1 MWNEEFKNMEIT
13 LYSNIDPRRFLPSGY
28 KSMNDI
34 VPLLGGSGEPIKI
47 TSQTKASFDGAIPV
61 MRDLTLTGKF
71 EMSIIMHG
79 NTNLVLDHAEITN
92 AQGASAT
99 ITLAS
104 DFTGTVSIADSKVH
118 FNNPTG
124 LWGIWTDIEQ
134 DSQTR
139 MQSFSIINSAIEGIV
154 VNPAQLVLDGNVEI
168 NSKSAQARSV
178 FNVANADAQNAV
190 ITAKYLQLFN
200 ANTNAMTIHQIILKQ
215 GPIIFNGKWNI
226 DEAII
231 DSNSSHELFQFD
243 GKYINTIIQLQRL
256 TVKKA
261 PRGISLFYSDN
272 VIFKFNN
279 SFLGDPK
286 FKYNVAIKDSVLE
299 FKEAT
304 DHLHWILTGKNG
316 VSMDKVTISELRER
330 TSEFVSLD
338 LAKLH
343 QNENQA
349 NETSQESNLSQ
360 STQVP
365 STNND
370 LNDLDAPDPKENKQN
385 EGPSVSQNSSTTGMP
400 TQNGISETDKK
411 DITVSESTKKNATHA
426 DGMSKLNSLIG
437 LKDVKKTIASFIAVA
452 VMNKKREAR
461 GLKTAKGVTMHMVL
475 AGAPG
480 TGKTTVAQ
488 DIGQILYEQ
497 GVLEKPTFNEYTAKN
512 LVSDHVGATQQKTH
526 EAIEKSIGGVLFIDE
541 AYSLAS
547 KGNSF
552 ADEAIAELLT
562 GMEKYRDNMVV
573 ILAGYQDEMHH
584 FIYDTNPGFLSRIGQ
599 WVKFPDYSPTELIQI
614 FKLICKNKG
623 VVMNPQF
630 INTKMFKYCLNHY
643 QGYVTSKKT
652 GKRIRSNARG
662 VRDLID
668 ALIRVRDLRLMHV
681 RDQDTLTNQQLSE
694 VTARDIKTLY
704 LQVRR
709 DEKENKQLTSKIDK
723 DSKLKSGIIN
733 NDK

>member
-1 MWNEEFKNMEIT
+1 MEIT

-47 TSQTKASFDGAIPV
+47 NSQTKASFDGTIPV

-92 AQGASAT
+92 TQGANAT

-104 DFTGTVSIADSKVH
+104 DFTGTVSIADSTVH

-134 DSQTR
+134 DSQAR
-139 MQSFSIINSAIEGIV
+139 MQSFSIINSAIEGV
-154 VNPAQLVLDGNVEI
+154 VANPEQLILDGTVDI

-178 FNVANADAQNAV
+178 FNVANADAENAV
-190 ITAKYLQLFN
+190 INAKYLQLFN
-200 ANTNAMTIHQIILKQ
+200 ANANAMTIHQIVLKK
-215 GPIIFNGKWNI
+215 GPITFNGKWNI
-226 DEAII
+226 DEATV

-243 GKYINTIIQLQRL
+243 GKYINTVIKIQRL

-286 FKYNVAIKDSVLE
+286 TKYNAAVKDSVLE
-299 FKEAT
+299 FKETT

-316 VSMDKVTISELRER
+316 VSLDQVTISELRNR

-338 LAKLH
+338 LAKLNR
-343 QNENQA
+343 NENQA
-349 NETSQESNLSQ
+349 NATQTSENQAQPTLS
-360 STQVP
+360 P
-365 STNND
+365 SANND
-370 LNDLDAPDPKENKQN
+370 LDDLNVNDPKENQQDN
-385 EGPSVSQNSSTTGMP
+385 PQLVNSATTSSTAGMP
-400 TQNGISETDKK
+400 TQNAISETDKK

-437 LKDVKKTIASFIAVA
+437 LKEVKETIASFIAVA

-461 GLKTAKGVTMHMVL
+461 GLKTAKGITMHMVL

-497 GVLEKPTFNEYTAKN
+497 GVLEKPTFNEYTAKD

-584 FIYDTNPGFLSRIGQ
+584 FIYDSNPGFLSRIGQ
-599 WVKFPDYSPTELIQI
+599 WVKFPDYSPKELIQI
-614 FKLICKNKG
+614 FKLICKNMG
-623 VVMNPQF
+623 VIMNPQF

-668 ALIRVRDLRLMHV
+668 ALVRVRDSRLMHV

-694 VTARDIKTLY
+694 VTAKDIKTLY

-709 DEKENKQLTSKIDK
+709 DEKENEQLAKKIDK
-723 DSKLKSGIIN
+723 DSNSKSGIISN
-733 NDK
+733 GK

>member
-1 MWNEEFKNMEIT
+1 MEIT
-13 LYSNIDPRRFLPSGY
+13 LYSNIDPRRFLSGAY

-34 VPLLGGSGEPIKI
+34 VPLLGGIGEPMKI
-47 TSQTKASFDGAIPV
+47 DSQTKSIFDGAIPV

-92 AQGASAT
+92 AQGANAT

-104 DFTGTVSIADSKVH
+104 DFTGTVSIADSKVN

-134 DSQTR
+134 DSQAR
-139 MQSFSIINSAIEGIV
+139 MQSFSIINSSIEGV
-154 VNPAQLVLDGNVEI
+154 VANPEQLILDGNVEI

-178 FNVANADAQNAV
+178 FNAANVDAQNAI

-200 ANTNAMTIHQIILKQ
+200 ANTNAMVLHQIILKQ
-215 GPIIFNGKWNI
+215 GPIEFNGKWNI
-226 DEAII
+226 DEAVI
-231 DSNSSHELFQFD
+231 DSNNSHELFQFN
-243 GKYINTIIQLQRL
+243 GKYINTIIEIKRL

-272 VIFKFNN
+272 VIFKFDN

-286 FKYNVAIKDSVLE
+286 NKYNAAIKDSVLE
-299 FKEAT
+299 FKETT
-304 DHLHWILTGKNG
+304 DHLHWLLTGKNG
-316 VSMDKVTISELRER
+316 VSLDKVTISELRGR

-338 LAKLH
+338 LAKLN

-349 NETSQESNLSQ
+349 KAPTTDTNSSQMPTKE
-360 STQVP
+360 
-365 STNND
+365 NND
-370 LNDLDAPDPKENKQN
+370 LNDLSINSQKENTQN
-385 EGPSVSQNSSTTGMP
+385 NESGSTQNSANSSTVGMP
-400 TQNGISETDKK
+400 TQNGISDADKQ
-411 DITVSESTKKNATHA
+411 DIKVSESTKKNATHA

-437 LKDVKKTIASFIAVA
+437 LKEVKQTIASFIAVA

-461 GLKTAKGVTMHMVL
+461 GLKTAKGITMHMVL

-480 TGKTTVAQ
+480 TGKTTVAK

-497 GVLEKPTFNEYTAKN
+497 GVLEKPTFNEYTAKD

-526 EAIEKSIGGVLFIDE
+526 NAIEKSIGGVLFIDE

-562 GMEKYRDNMVV
+562 GMEKYRDNTVV

-584 FIYDTNPGFLSRIGQ
+584 FIYESNPGFLSRIGQ
-599 WVKFPDYSPTELIQI
+599 WVKFPDYSPKELIQI
-614 FKLICKNKG
+614 FKLICKNMG

-662 VRDLID
+662 VRDMID
-668 ALIRVRDLRLMHV
+668 ALVRVRDSRLMHV
-681 RDQDTLTNQQLSE
+681 RDQDALTNQQLSE
-694 VTARDIKTLY
+694 VTARDIKTLF
-704 LQVRR
+704 LQVRQ
-709 DEKENKQLTSKIDK
+709 DEKENKQLATEIAK
-723 DSKLKSGIIN
+723 DSKTKSGIIG

>member
-1 MWNEEFKNMEIT
+1 MEIT
-13 LYSNIDPRRFLPSGY
+13 LYSNIDPRRFLPGAY

-34 VPLLGGSGEPIKI
+34 VPLLGGTGEPMKI
-47 TSQTKASFDGAIPV
+47 DSQTKSNFDGAIPV

-92 AQGASAT
+92 AQGANAT

-104 DFTGTVSIADSKVH
+104 DFTGTVSIADSKVN

-134 DSQTR
+134 DSQAR
-139 MQSFSIINSAIEGIV
+139 MQSFSIINSSIEGV
-154 VNPAQLVLDGNVEI
+154 VANPEQLILDGNVEI

-178 FNVANADAQNAV
+178 FNAANVDAQNAIV
-190 ITAKYLQLFN
+190 TAKYLQLFN
-200 ANTNAMTIHQIILKQ
+200 ANTNAMVLHQIILKQ
-215 GPIIFNGKWNI
+215 GPIEFNGKWNI
-226 DEAII
+226 DEAVI
-231 DSNSSHELFQFD
+231 DSNNSHELFQFN
-243 GKYINTIIQLQRL
+243 GKYVNTIIKIKRL

-272 VIFKFNN
+272 VIFKFDN

-286 FKYNVAIKDSVLE
+286 NKYNAAIKDSVLE
-299 FKEAT
+299 FKETT
-304 DHLHWILTGKNG
+304 DHLHWLLTGKNG
-316 VSMDKVTISELRER
+316 VSLDKVTISELRGR
-330 TSEFVSLD
+330 ASEFVSLD
-338 LAKLH
+338 LAKLN

-349 NETSQESNLSQ
+349 KAPTTDTNSSQMPAKE
-360 STQVP
+360 
-365 STNND
+365 NND
-370 LNDLDAPDPKENKQN
+370 LNDLSINSQKENTQN
-385 EGPSVSQNSSTTGMP
+385 NESGSAQNSANSSTVGMP
-400 TQNGISETDKK
+400 TQNGISDADKQ
-411 DITVSESTKKNATHA
+411 DIKVSESTKKNATHA

-437 LKDVKKTIASFIAVA
+437 LKEVKQTIASFIAVA

-461 GLKTAKGVTMHMVL
+461 GLKTAKGITMHMVL

-480 TGKTTVAQ
+480 TGKTTVAK

-497 GVLEKPTFNEYTAKN
+497 GVLEKPTFNEYTAKD

-526 EAIEKSIGGVLFIDE
+526 NAIEKSIGGVLFIDE

-562 GMEKYRDNMVV
+562 GMEKYRDNTVV

-584 FIYDTNPGFLSRIGQ
+584 FIYESNPGFLSRIGQ
-599 WVKFPDYSPTELIQI
+599 WVKFPDYSPKELIQI
-614 FKLICKNKG
+614 FKLICKNMG

-662 VRDLID
+662 VRDMID
-668 ALIRVRDLRLMHV
+668 ALVRVRDSRLMHV
-681 RDQDTLTNQQLSE
+681 RDQDALTNQQLSE
-694 VTARDIKTLY
+694 VTARDIKTLF
-704 LQVRR
+704 LQVRQ
-709 DEKENKQLTSKIDK
+709 DEKENKQLATEIAK
-723 DSKLKSGIIN
+723 DSKTKSGIIG